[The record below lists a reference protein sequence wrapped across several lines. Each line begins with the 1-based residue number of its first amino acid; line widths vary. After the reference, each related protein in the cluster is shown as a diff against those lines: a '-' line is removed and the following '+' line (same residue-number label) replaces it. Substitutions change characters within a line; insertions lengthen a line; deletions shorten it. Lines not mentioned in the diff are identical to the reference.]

1 MWKISIRQAGWV
13 TLAAV
18 GLCSVSLLSGQEKAA
33 PNQPI
38 NLTKCRIKLIDSVEL
53 AAARTGIIA
62 FVEPDE
68 GDEVAQSQKIAG
80 LVDDVPRA
88 SLAAAEEQASND
100 IEVRFAAK
108 NREVAEAKLLRALQ
122 ANKQV
127 PGTFP
132 DLEVKQLRLEADKSV
147 LQIEQAERQYR
158 IDGLKRDEA
167 RENLKQF
174 RIEAPFDGIVTK
186 VYKQR
191 GEAVREGD
199 KILDMV
205 SVHRVKVEG
214 YLPIQHAWHVKEG
227 AAVQVQLELD
237 RIDLDVENMVFEGRV
252 SFVDVKAEGVTSE
265 VRITAE
271 VQNKNNVLRDG
282 LFARMTVFP
291 GRQANNPA
299 DVEKGARRE
308 KPQNRVRQ

>member
-1 MWKISIRQAGWV
+1 MGKPSIRQAGWATV
-13 TLAAV
+13 ATIAAV
-18 GLCSVSLLSGQEKAA
+18 GFWSVALLGGQERAETD
-33 PNQPI
+33 PI
-38 NLTKCRIKLIDSVEL
+38 ALPRVARIKLIDSVEL
-53 AAARTGIIA
+53 AAGRSGIIA

-68 GDEVAQSQKIAG
+68 GDEVAQGQKIAG

-88 SLAAAEEQASND
+88 TLAAAEEQAAND
-100 IEVRFAAK
+100 IEVRFAVK

-132 DLEVKQLRLEADKSV
+132 DLEVKQLRLEADKAV

-174 RIEAPFDGIVTK
+174 RVEAPFDGIVTK

-214 YLPIQHAWHVKEG
+214 YLPIQNALYVKEG
-227 AAVQVQLELD
+227 SAVQVQLDIEKV
-237 RIDLDVENMVFEGRV
+237 DLDVENMVFEGRV
-252 SFVDVKAEGVTSE
+252 TFVDVKADPVSAD

-282 LFARMTVFP
+282 LTARMTVFP
-291 GRQANNPA
+291 NRHVNNQNLP
-299 DVEKGARRE
+299 EKGVRRDKPAR
-308 KPQNRVRQ
+308 K